1 MKKETYNI
9 TGMSCAAC
17 QAAVTRAVEKLE
29 GTENVNVNLMQNKMT
44 VELSDGVTDEMI
56 IKAVTDAGYG
66 ANVLRK
72 EKSAGKVNSTN
83 VVEDFSE
90 ELKKRAVISDVLR
103 NGWDVPCSVSV
114 CFYGR
119 QWETFTGTYPVAFG
133 YSHYFYRKKIFH
145 KRYKASY

>member
-72 EKSAGKVNSTN
+72 EKNAGKVNSTN
-83 VVEDFSE
+83 
-90 ELKKRAVISDVLR
+90 
-103 NGWDVPCSVSV
+103 C
-114 CFYGR
+114 
-119 QWETFTGTYPVAFG
+119 TYPVTFG
-133 YSHYFYRKKIFH
+133 YSYYFYRKKIFY

>member
-17 QAAVTRAVEKLE
+17 QAAVTRAVEKIE

-66 ANVLRK
+66 ANILRK
-72 EKSAGKVNSTN
+72 EKNAGKVNSTN

-90 ELKKRAVISDVLR
+90 ELRKRAVISFIFLI
-103 NGWDVPCSVSV
+103 PLM
-114 CFYGR
+114 
-119 QWETFTGTYPVAFG
+119 
-133 YSHYFYRKKIFH
+133 YF
-145 KRYKASY
+145 